1 MLRGAKGLR
10 ASRQQSGQGLT
21 EYALVLAVMATVVL
35 VGLHVFY
42 KQLNAFYVQHILPYI
57 P

>member
-1 MLRGAKGLR
+1 MLHGAKGLR
-10 ASRQQSGQGLT
+10 ASRQQGGQGLT
-21 EYALVLAVMATVVL
+21 EYALVLAAMATVAL

-42 KQLNAFYVQHILPYI
+42 QQLNAFYVQHILPFI